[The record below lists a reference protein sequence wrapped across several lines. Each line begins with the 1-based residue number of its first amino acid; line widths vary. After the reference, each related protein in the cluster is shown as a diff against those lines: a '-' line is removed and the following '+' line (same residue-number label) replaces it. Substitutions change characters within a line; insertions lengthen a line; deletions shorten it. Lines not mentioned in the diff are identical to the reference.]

1 MIYLKASVSTDAG
14 GFSAEVHLSP
24 DLADFMGQEKM
35 PRTEV
40 TKRIWAYIKEHDLQD
55 PRDKRKILCDAA
67 LEKVLKRKS
76 IHMFTMTKV
85 LSAVR
90 MLSFFCAIFVLIH
103 IKIYYIIIVVVD
115 NNIYFMLFFLW

>member
-1 MIYLKASVSTDAG
+1 MIYLKVSVSTDAG

-90 MLSFFCAIFVLIH
+90 VLIH
-103 IKIYYIIIVVVD
+103 IKIYYIIVVVD
-115 NNIYFMLFFLW
+115 NNICFTLLLLW